1 MTDRKAE
8 IRKQSQC
15 ERILEASRRCFVQ
28 HGFHSASMA
37 MISETAG
44 MSPGLIYR
52 YFKNKN
58 AIILAIVEA
67 QLEVVKSRI
76 SAMRTPD
83 DLAAALVDYFEPHD
97 DDERNDSVNA
107 PLFLEISAE
116 ATRDP
121 EIRNAVHHVDEVVR
135 AATVDWF
142 HRSPDEGGYGF
153 PMREAKDRALAL
165 ILLVDGLKAR
175 KAREPD
181 LDRRRLKNA
190 IDLMVAAVTA

>member
-1 MTDRKAE
+1 MIDRKAKT
-8 IRKQSQC
+8 RKQSQC
-15 ERILEASRRCFVQ
+15 ERILEASRRCFVK

-52 YFKNKN
+52 YFENKN

-67 QLEVVKSRI
+67 QLEVVRNRI
-76 SAMRTPD
+76 SEIRTTD

-116 ATRDP
+116 AMRDP
-121 EIRNAVHHVDEVVR
+121 EIENAVRHVDEVVR
-135 AATVDWF
+135 EATADWF
-142 HRSPDEGGYGF
+142 HRSPEEGGYGL
-153 PMREAKDRALAL
+153 PIKEARDRALAL
-165 ILLVDGLKAR
+165 ILLVDGLKVR

-181 LDRRRLKNA
+181 LDRRRLKSA
-190 IDLMVAAVTA
+190 IDLLVAALPG

>member
-1 MTDRKAE
+1 MSDCKAE
-8 IRKQSQC
+8 SRKQSQC
-15 ERILEASRRCFVQ
+15 ERILEASRRCFVE
-28 HGFHSASMA
+28 HGFHNASMA

-52 YFKNKN
+52 YFENKN

-76 SAMRTPD
+76 SEVRTAG
-83 DLAAALVDYFEPHD
+83 DLAAALVEYFEPHD
-97 DDERNDSVNA
+97 DDARNDSVNA
-107 PLFLEISAE
+107 PLFLDISAE

-121 EIRNAVHHVDEVVR
+121 EIGKVVHHVDEVVR
-135 AATVDWF
+135 AATADWF
-142 HRSPDEGGYGF
+142 HRSPEEGGHGF
-153 PMREAKDRALAL
+153 PLEEAKNRALAL

-181 LDRRRLKNA
+181 LDRQRLRNA
-190 IDLMVAAVTA
+190 IDLMVAAVTQ